1 MGRKI
6 EEVESL
12 KEIQSLDHKV
22 LLLRWMVERMEN
34 PSLSPWSPRPQ
45 SDVKIRDSNKNMKS
59 VEVSSHI
66 HPSSAVISFK
76 FNLCQVLIVVMICCG
91 ECSVMMSDD
100 KMMEIMLR
108 SLSAQVEGSKRMDPL
123 LRELMVTAVQRSQD
137 ERDKN
142 NLTPPRYPQNP
153 LLRQL
158 RDNVVDNFADMVLQL
173 PPRAQDHLL
182 KYDHLHLQNFLLI
195 SIVRVLREEGMTDE
209 DIVNILPPSARQNP
223 LLRQLMSNVMEDFL
237 SSLTPPD
244 QRQNPL
250 LRQLSGNSV
259 NDDSSTHLSPP
270 VYRQDPLLRSTF
282 HFSEHN
288 FINPLQTTE
297 STT

>member
-1 MGRKI
+1 
-6 EEVESL
+6 
-12 KEIQSLDHKV
+12 
-22 LLLRWMVERMEN
+22 MEN

-108 SLSAQVEGSKRMDPL
+108 SLSVQVLGSKRMDPL

-182 KYDHLHLQNFLLI
+182 RYDHLHLNYLTVC
-195 SIVRVLREEGMTDE
+195 SHNNSCSRVLREEGMTDE

-282 HFSEHN
+282 QFLKYN
-288 FINPLQTTE
+288 FIFKINPIQTTE